1 MHSPLPRWN
10 EQAPHLTAIEA
21 LERYQWS
28 VFPLDQ
34 HKSPSQTGGSY
45 PDGTPKRLSWKPY
58 QSRRASKD
66 IVLTWAQRYH
76 PCAWAVITGALSGVI
91 VLDFDGSAGKR
102 QLDLLGLTAHVH
114 TGSGGYHVYFK
125 YPGQFVKTLN
135 GTSKR
140 ELGQRWPGLDIR
152 GDGGYAAFCGRNEQ
166 GPYRWLCDP
175 ILEDVN
181 RLPYEL
187 RALLGLLHEPQEVSL
202 STPNAQE
209 MGPHHQWDLRA
220 QQLLNDAL
228 MRSGVEGRNNVGFW
242 LACELRDLPLAE
254 TDARVIMGEYARCVP
269 ATNAKGQTEVYSEQE
284 ALVTLRSAYSRAAK
298 ARTESHAPPANDPS
312 QAACLPHFPH
322 VRLDEVLRCHSMGEW
337 GDALLF
343 AHLFEHVCVYD
354 HHEKAWYVWQRHFWK
369 RDDIGRIRQFV
380 SGKLASAYLDASA
393 LLSLRLSEPTSLLS
407 GVDMPE
413 LEHGQ
418 ENQEQV
424 KKLVKGLATR
434 AFALRSLSRNNNILA
449 FASTDERLAVT
460 SEVWDTDSW
469 LLGTYEG
476 VLDLKTGVLRVGKPQ
491 DYIRTIIPSA
501 WRGLNEHAPR
511 FMQFLQEVFADRHE
525 DERSALISFLQRAL
539 GYGITGLVTEHI
551 FLLLSGEEGR
561 NGKDTLMSILQH
573 VLGATVGAVSNDVI
587 IANGKMNAPGAAKPH
602 LCSLQG
608 KRIAW
613 ASETDKGDR
622 FDIGQVKFLTGGG
635 TIPARQ
641 LYGKEYAF
649 APSHLLVLLTNNR
662 PHADAKDKAFWERI
676 CPITFHMRFV
686 DHPSGPYERKKDGLV
701 STALKSEASG
711 ILAWLVR
718 GCLEWQQQGLEIP
731 ESVLRERA
739 TYREE
744 EDILQQ
750 FVADCCV
757 VAPDA
762 HVKSSALFERYKQ
775 WAEENVVKKMNG
787 TAFGL
792 EMKRTFQQ
800 RRNNQG
806 SYYIGIGLSAVTQLS
821 YTDTHVASGGKRDEN
836 G

>member
-1 MHSPLPRWN
+1 MYSPLPRWN
-10 EQAPHLTAIEA
+10 EQAPHLTALEA
-21 LERYQWS
+21 LEHYQWT
-28 VFPLDQ
+28 VIPLDQ
-34 HKSPSQTGGSY
+34 HKCPPKVGGVH

-66 IVLTWAQRYH
+66 LLLTWTQRYC
-76 PCAWAVITGALSGVI
+76 PSAWAVITGALSGVL

-102 QLDLLGLTAHVH
+102 QLDLLGLSAHVH

-125 YPGQFVKTLN
+125 HPGWLVKTLN
-135 GTSKR
+135 GTSKQ

-152 GDGGYAAFCGRNEQ
+152 GDGGYAAFCGHNEQ
-166 GPYRWLCDP
+166 GPYFWLRDP

-181 RLPYEL
+181 RLPHEL
-187 RALLGLLHEPQEVSL
+187 RALLGLLHEQQFASL
-202 STPNAQE
+202 STPHVE
-209 MGPHHQWDLRA
+209 ETEPYHQWDIRA
-220 QQLLNDAL
+220 QQLLNEAL

-242 LACELRDLPLAE
+242 LACQLRDLPLAE
-254 TDARVIMGEYARCVP
+254 TDAHVIMNEYARCVP
-269 ATNAKGQTEVYSEQE
+269 ETNAKGKAEVYSKQE
-284 ALVTLRSAYSRAAK
+284 ALVTLRSAYSRAPK
-298 ARTESHAPPANDPS
+298 ERKEPHVPPRSDPTQARY
-312 QAACLPHFPH
+312 LRLFPH
-322 VRLDEVLRCHSMGEW
+322 VRLDDVLRYYSMGEW

-343 AHLFEHVCVYD
+343 AHLFKHVCVYD
-354 HHEKAWYVWQRHFWK
+354 HHDKAWYIWQKHFWK
-369 RDDIGRIRQFV
+369 RDDIGRIRQCV

-393 LLSLRLSEPTSLLS
+393 LLNLQLSEPTSLLE
-407 GVDMPE
+407 GIDMPG

-418 ENQEQV
+418 ENQEQI

-449 FASTDERLAVT
+449 FASNDERLAVT
-460 SEVWDTDSW
+460 SEIWDTDSW
-469 LLGTYEG
+469 LFGTHEG
-476 VLDLKTGVLRVGKPQ
+476 VLDLSTGVLRAGKPQ
-491 DYIRTIIPSA
+491 DYIRTIIPTV
-501 WRGLNEHAPR
+501 WRGLNEQAPR
-511 FMQFLQEVFADRHE
+511 FTQFLQEIFADRNE

-551 FLLLSGEEGR
+551 FLLLCGEEGR

-573 VLGATVGAVSNDVI
+573 VLGVTVGAVSNDVI
-587 IANGKMNAPGAAKPH
+587 ISHGKMNAPGSAKPH

-622 FDIGQVKFLTGGG
+622 FDLGQVKFLTGGG

-686 DHPSGPYERKKDGLV
+686 DHPVGPYERKKDGLV
-701 STALKSEASG
+701 SSILKSEASG
-711 ILAWLVR
+711 ILAWLVH
-718 GCLEWQQQGLEIP
+718 GCLEWQQRGLEIP
-731 ESVLRERA
+731 ASVLRERA
-739 TYREE
+739 SYREE
-744 EDILQQ
+744 EDTFQQ
-750 FVADCCV
+750 FLADCCV
-757 VAPDA
+757 VAPGM
-762 HVKSSALFERYKQ
+762 HVKSSVLFERYKQ

-806 SYYIGIGLSAVTQLS
+806 SYYIGIGLSAVTQTP
-821 YTDTHVASGGKRDEN
+821 YTQTHAVPEEG
-836 G
+836 